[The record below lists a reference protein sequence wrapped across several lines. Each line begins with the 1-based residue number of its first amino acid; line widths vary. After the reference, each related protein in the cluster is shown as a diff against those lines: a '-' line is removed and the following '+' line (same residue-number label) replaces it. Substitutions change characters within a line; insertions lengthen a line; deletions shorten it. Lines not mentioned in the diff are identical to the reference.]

1 MKLYEIAN
9 EYQGLIDLVDSGE
22 LTQDDIA
29 DTLEA
34 VNATFD
40 DKVRACMM
48 IRQDMITQSERL
60 MKEVLRIESLA
71 DKLKNDS
78 TSMLDYVKSC
88 MIKMDKS
95 KMDLGLFKLTL
106 KNGSPKLGNIDES
119 KIAKKY
125 WIDVPATQKIDKR
138 MLLSDAKLNPIDGVE
153 IVESDR
159 ALMVK

>member
-22 LTQDDIA
+22 LSQDDIT

-48 IRQDMITQSERL
+48 ICRQAQASRDALIHESNRIARLIDSKNKESEH
-60 MKEVLRIESLA
+60 
-71 DKLKNDS
+71 
-78 TSMLDYVKSC
+78 MLDYVKSC

-95 KMDLGLFKLTL
+95 KLDLGLFKLTL
-106 KNGSPKLGNIDES
+106 KKATDKLGAIDES
-119 KIAKKY
+119 MVPKKY

-138 MLLSDAKLNPIDGVE
+138 MLLSDAKLNAIDGVE

>member
-22 LTQDDIA
+22 LSQDDIA

-48 IRQDMITQSERL
+48 ICRQAQASRDALIQEAN
-60 MKEVLRIESLA
+60 RIRDLA
-71 DKLKNDS
+71 QLKNKES
-78 TSMLDYVKSC
+78 EHMLDYVKSC

-95 KMDLGLFKLTL
+95 KLDLGLFKLTL
-106 KNGSPKLGNIDES
+106 KKATDKLGDIDEL
-119 KIAKKY
+119 KVPEKY
-125 WIDVPATQKIDKR
+125 WIEVPASKKIDKR
-138 MLLSDAKLNPIDGVE
+138 MLLSDAKLNSIDGVE
-153 IVESDR
+153 IVESER